1 MKSLTDLLHILLCN
15 KPHATDMMA
24 ILDRQ
29 KGFCHYYLEDQIDEG
44 QTMEDHLIWI
54 KNTEALKA
62 SLNFESDT
70 AAMNF
75 LKSLMKL
82 SHEVHILSEGQPERL
97 AFIKSILNI

>member
-15 KPHATDMMA
+15 KPHVIDMMA

-29 KGFCHYYLEDQIDEG
+29 TGVCYYYLEDQIDGG
-44 QTMEDHLIWI
+44 QMMEDHLVWI

-62 SLNFESDT
+62 SLNFDSDN

-75 LKSLMKL
+75 LKGLMKL